1 MLLSTLFDQRAKQN
15 AANAS
20 ASRIRTPARNAWR
33 QCLTAVAVTASLL
46 VAGLA
51 ESGAAAD
58 SARRTV
64 LDEYIAA
71 PDASYRFQL
80 VKEIPAEGA
89 RAYLLEMTS
98 QNWGL
103 AAEVDRTE
111 WKHWLTIYKPARVD
125 HATGLLMIGGGNND
139 GRVPEKG
146 RPELSRI
153 AEATHSVVAELR
165 MAPNQP
171 LTFLGDGHGPRVE
184 DEILAE
190 GWRRYLDTGE
200 TRWLFHLPMTKSA
213 VRAMDTVTA
222 FLASEGGGGV
232 AVGRFV
238 VAGASKRGWTAWLTA
253 AVDARVA
260 GVAPIVIDLPNVKPS
275 FLHHHRVYGFWA
287 PAVKDYFHAGI
298 MDRMHEPGFERL
310 MAVLDPFAY
319 RERFTM
325 PKFLVNSAGDQFF
338 LPDSSQFYFDDLL
351 GEKHIRYVPNSDH
364 SLRNTDAIES
374 ITAFYHGMLN
384 GAARPRFSWSFSDD
398 GSIHVETED
407 RPSQVRLW
415 RATNPRHRDFR
426 LESAGPIYKS
436 EDLQPQEE
444 SAGASAGASGSP
456 SARTYIGRVQQPEE
470 GWTAFFVELTYP
482 SGLEKYPFK
491 FTTGVRVTP
500 ETYPHGEPV
509 PGQTRV
515 GPQKQ

>member
-1 MLLSTLFDQRAKQN
+1 
-15 AANAS
+15 
-20 ASRIRTPARNAWR
+20 
-33 QCLTAVAVTASLL
+33 VAASLL

-51 ESGAAAD
+51 ESGLAAD

-80 VKEIPAEGA
+80 VKEIPAEGVK
-89 RAYLLEMTS
+89 AYLLEMTS
-98 QNWGL
+98 QTWGL

-125 HATGLLMIGGGNND
+125 HATGLLMIGSGNND

-222 FLASEGGGGV
+222 FLASEEGGGV

-253 AVDARVA
+253 AVDDRVA

-275 FLHHHRVYGFWA
+275 FLHHYRVYGFWA
-287 PAVKDYFHAGI
+287 PAVKDYFRAGI

-374 ITAFYHGMLN
+374 ITAFYHGLLN
-384 GAARPRFSWSFSDD
+384 GAARPRFSWSFADD
-398 GSIHVETED
+398 GSIRVETED
-407 RPSQVRLW
+407 PPLEVRLW

-436 EDLQPQEE
+436 EDLQQDE
-444 SAGASAGASGSP
+444 SVAASAGASGSP

-500 ETYPHGEPV
+500 GTYPHGEPV